1 MPCHV
6 RLRAHSRPCWL
17 LVLCVG
23 AHRLPTSHTCF
34 NHLLLPEYSSRDKL
48 EAKLRAAIL
57 QSEGF
62 GLL

>member
-1 MPCHV
+1 MAQILTGIYLSILP
-6 RLRAHSRPCWL
+6 RLQMIKFS
-17 LVLCVG
+17 
-23 AHRLPTSHTCF
+23 RLPTAHTCF

-48 EAKLRAAIL
+48 EQRLLIAIE

>member
-1 MPCHV
+1 MFLTTVCPAC
-6 RLRAHSRPCWL
+6 
-17 LVLCVG
+17 
-23 AHRLPTSHTCF
+23 RLPTSHTCF